1 MGYPVGST
9 NLGEGVSGL
18 AVLAL
23 TGAIMNIFTTTF
35 AAAPAMAANFVAS
48 ELGKGNLEQAK
59 INSDEIKGFNTVVA
73 AGLSLLL
80 LAFSFIVP
88 HMEFMVSAG
97 EGGATG
103 TKLDTHAFLEQV
115 SYSTMA
121 IAF

>member
-1 MGYPVGST
+1 MGSSD
-9 NLGEGVSGL
+9 LGTGVSGL

-73 AGLSLLL
+73 SGLSLLL

-88 HMEFMVSAG
+88 HMTFMVSAG
-97 EGGATG
+97 EGGSSAS
-103 TKLDTHAFLEQV
+103 KLDTHAFLEQV
-115 SYSTMA
+115 SHSTMT